1 MSIWKSLD
9 RIHKMQYSSTIS
21 LVVKVIDSEIFED
34 MGEVGK
40 DGRATGCEISVHC
53 LGADEC
59 GKIFNVN
66 IRTSVA
72 TCEEAGKITEKLS
85 CNSIHFVQGVFL
97 LGSDENYDIITVY
110 DPSYEAVG
118 NDKVSLYSRQLNQ
131 CNCKKGEYL
140 YRSAMT

>member
-9 RIHKMQYSSTIS
+9 RIHKMQYRSTIS
-21 LVVKVIDSEIFED
+21 LVVKVIDSEIFEG
-34 MGEVGK
+34 MGEVGE

-66 IRTSVA
+66 IRTTAA

-85 CNSIHFVQGVFL
+85 CNSIHYIQGVFL
-97 LGSDENYDIITVY
+97 LCSDKHYDIITVY

-118 NDKVSLYSRQLNQ
+118 SDQVSLYSRQFNQ
-131 CNCKKGEYL
+131 HNCKKGEYL
-140 YRSAMT
+140 YRSAIT

>member
-9 RIHKMQYSSTIS
+9 RIHKMQYISTIS
-21 LVVKVIDSEIFED
+21 LVIKVIDSEIFEG
-34 MGEVGK
+34 MGEIGE
-40 DGRATGCEISVHC
+40 DGRATGYEISVHC

-72 TCEEAGKITEKLS
+72 TYKEAKKITERLS
-85 CNSIHFVQGVFL
+85 CNSIHYVQGVFH
-97 LGSDENYDIITVY
+97 LGSDEHYDIITVY

-118 NDKVSLYSRQLNQ
+118 SDELSLYASQFNQ
-131 CNCKKGEYL
+131 QNCKKGEYL
-140 YRSAMT
+140 YRSVIT